1 MRIMF
6 SLWRTKTRIKT
17 AQQKIICESG
27 ASYAVEKIVVEK
39 IETKEATAETRKETK
54 VKIQKH
60 TAKIPTLKS
69 SAIIVPIVV
78 ATPFPPLNFKYIG

>member
-1 MRIMF
+1 MF
-6 SLWRTKTRIKT
+6 SLWRTKTKRNT

-39 IETKEATAETRKETK
+39 IETKEATAETRNETN

-69 SAIIVPIVV
+69 SAII
-78 ATPFPPLNFKYIG
+78 